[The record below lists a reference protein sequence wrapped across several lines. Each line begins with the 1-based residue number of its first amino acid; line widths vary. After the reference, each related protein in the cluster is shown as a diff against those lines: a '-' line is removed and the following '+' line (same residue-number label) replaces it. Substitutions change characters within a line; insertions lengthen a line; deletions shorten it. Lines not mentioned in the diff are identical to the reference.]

1 MLREAWRLQKFR
13 LQHKMEQD
21 TKGLDVF
28 LICTATTVPAYTELA
43 LAVTLAIDKLEKLIE
58 S

>member
-13 LQHKMEQD
+13 LQDKMKQD

-28 LICTATTVPAYTELA
+28 LICTAATVPAYKELA
-43 LAVTLAIDKLEKLIE
+43 LAVTQAIDKLEKLIE